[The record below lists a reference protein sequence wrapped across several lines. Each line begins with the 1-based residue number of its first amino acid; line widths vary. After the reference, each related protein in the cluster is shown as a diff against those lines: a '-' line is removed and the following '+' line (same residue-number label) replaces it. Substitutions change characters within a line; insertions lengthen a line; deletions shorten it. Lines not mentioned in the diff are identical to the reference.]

1 MDRQYWERDF
11 YGNKNKSYMLEKKL
25 SRSTERILILRT
37 NRSLNHDMGWN
48 YQYLWLESISLISS
62 VNLYSKL
69 LYKMGHYFWTNST

>member
-48 YQYLWLESISLISS
+48 PYP
-62 VNLYSKL
+62 
-69 LYKMGHYFWTNST
+69 